1 MEEPVERPKG
11 IHSPDV
17 DDVTDLDDPEDLDDL
32 SDLGDDLLSAPLPE
46 IHPLP
51 ESPEPDDELTE
62 AAEEADPLAGV
73 PATTRRQRYE
83 RMQQRVISESREE
96 MRKQARKKL
105 AARKSGSAPMNLEAE
120 LEADADDTTSR
131 RTKRRRKRKGQGGRE
146 ARTPGWV
153 QPAFGWLRQRSLIV
167 GWVLAAGCLS
177 VPYAAD
183 AQWGPLVLLGKT
195 WQMVAQSPPVWDLRL
210 IINFVLLIIGSVVLY
225 LVCGRSFAANAERA
239 GDRQNKIDGEAESVA
254 EVQSPTA
261 SSLFTTVHFAFA
273 WLLAG
278 LPFLYWSILVVPAQ
292 FLIVPPLLIGGWLN
306 QSVWK
311 FVRADGLSHSEQREQ
326 GRRLW
331 RNFYGLQI
339 VAAAITIPAVMMIR
353 TGGAT
358 SVIGCFL
365 MVGIMIGMAGICGR
379 HCRQLSKSLEPSA

>member
-1 MEEPVERPKG
+1 MKVASSAGTPVPLSVDDILTITCQLCRSSLLVNESKIGTEVTCPDCHSKTVVTRPNKKPKRNTGRPQPETNQRSFDPDSELTLEEPVERPKG

-46 IHPLP
+46 INPLP
-51 ESPEPDDELTE
+51 ENSEPDDELTE

-96 MRKQARKKL
+96 MRKRARKKL

-131 RTKRRRKRKGQGGRE
+131 RTKRRRKRKGQGKRE

-167 GWVLAAGCLS
+167 GWVLAAACLS
-177 VPYAAD
+177 FPYAAD
-183 AQWGPLVLLGKT
+183 AQWGPLVLLDKT

-239 GDRQNKIDGEAESVA
+239 GDRQK
-254 EVQSPTA
+254 
-261 SSLFTTVHFAFA
+261 
-273 WLLAG
+273 
-278 LPFLYWSILVVPAQ
+278 
-292 FLIVPPLLIGGWLN
+292 
-306 QSVWK
+306 K
-311 FVRADGLSHSEQREQ
+311 
-326 GRRLW
+326 
-331 RNFYGLQI
+331 
-339 VAAAITIPAVMMIR
+339 
-353 TGGAT
+353 
-358 SVIGCFL
+358 L
-365 MVGIMIGMAGICGR
+365 MVKLNR
-379 HCRQLSKSLEPSA
+379 